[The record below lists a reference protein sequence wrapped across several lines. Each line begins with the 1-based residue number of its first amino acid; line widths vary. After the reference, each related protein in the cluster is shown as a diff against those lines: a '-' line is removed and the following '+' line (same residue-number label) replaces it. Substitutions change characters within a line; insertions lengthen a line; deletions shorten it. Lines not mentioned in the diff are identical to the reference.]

1 MFHIIFHV
9 QEADLAIAP
18 LTITSSR
25 EKVIAFT
32 KPFMTQGISIMIK
45 RPEKQNPGAF
55 WFMEPLSGEVR
66 VQFHEFAFRESETQ
80 IFTSKRL
87 ISYQRPHE
95 TLMRKQI
102 FWSYSKSTLYTR
114 ILTYEVSELDPL
126 AGLAKG

>member
-45 RPEKQNPGAF
+45 RPEKMRPGAF
-55 WFMEPLSGEVR
+55 SILYPFSGEVR
-66 VQFHEFAFRESETQ
+66 LKLFQER
-80 IFTSKRL
+80 
-87 ISYQRPHE
+87 
-95 TLMRKQI
+95 
-102 FWSYSKSTLYTR
+102 
-114 ILTYEVSELDPL
+114 
-126 AGLAKG
+126 